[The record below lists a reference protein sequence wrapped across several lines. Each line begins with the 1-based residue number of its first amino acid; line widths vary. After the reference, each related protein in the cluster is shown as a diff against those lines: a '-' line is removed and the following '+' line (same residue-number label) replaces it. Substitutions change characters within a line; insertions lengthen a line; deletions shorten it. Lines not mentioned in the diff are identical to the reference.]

1 MDQDLAA
8 ELVMILVGTQT
19 NQVDKIGHQ
28 LSTISIF
35 LLIKLW

>member
-8 ELVMILVGTQT
+8 ELLVILVGIQRD
-19 NQVDKIGHQ
+19 QVDKIGHQ

-35 LLIKLW
+35 LLIKM

>member
-8 ELVMILVGTQT
+8 ELVMILVGTHT

-35 LLIKLW
+35 LLIKL

>member
-8 ELVMILVGTQT
+8 ELLVILVGIQT
-19 NQVDKIGHQ
+19 DQVDKIGHQ

>member
-8 ELVMILVGTQT
+8 ELLVILVGIQT
-19 NQVDKIGHQ
+19 DQVDKIGHQ

-35 LLIKLW
+35 LLIKM

>member
-35 LLIKLW
+35 LLIKM

>member
-1 MDQDLAA
+1 MDQDLVA

-35 LLIKLW
+35 LLIKL